1 MMKRVAKGGDA
12 LLILQRRHQDALRR
26 KALRMQIKA
35 GIDALDRGEF
45 VEIDDTNLEPYLRS
59 LTAGAGK
66 PAR

>member
-1 MMKRVAKGGDA
+1 MKRVAKGGDA